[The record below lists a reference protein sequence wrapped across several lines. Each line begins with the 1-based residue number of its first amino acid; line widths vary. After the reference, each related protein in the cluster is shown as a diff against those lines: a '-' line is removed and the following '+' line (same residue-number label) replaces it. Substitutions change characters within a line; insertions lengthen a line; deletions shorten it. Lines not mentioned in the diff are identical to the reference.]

1 MNAETERYHVQRAV
15 RIIRRFIRDE
25 RAMRERV
32 FASRPRVKRQK
43 VEEADR
49 ALRAFDWL
57 LERLY
62 RARPDLRPEPEPQVE
77 QPSLLEVFS

>member
-1 MNAETERYHVQRAV
+1 MDVEAERYHVQRAV
-15 RIIRRFIRDE
+15 RIITQFIQNE
-25 RAMRERV
+25 RAMRERT
-32 FASRPRVKRQK
+32 FRHAPHTRAQK
-43 VEEADR
+43 LAECDQ